1 MNRSTR
7 EELQREIDRDRRAE
21 RLMIPYALLAVAVI
35 AVIIVVREV
44 FFV

>member
-21 RLMIPYALLAVAVI
+21 RMMVPYALIAVAVI
-35 AVIIVVREV
+35 VVIMVLREV

>member
-21 RLMIPYALLAVAVI
+21 RMMVPYALIAVAVI
-35 AVIIVVREV
+35 AVIMVLREV

>member
-21 RLMIPYALLAVAVI
+21 RMMLPYALLAVAVI
-35 AVIIVVREV
+35 AVILVVREV

>member
-35 AVIIVVREV
+35 AVIIVLREV
-44 FFV
+44 YFV

>member
-35 AVIIVVREV
+35 AVIVVVREV

>member
-21 RLMIPYALLAVAVI
+21 RMMVPYALIAVAVI
-35 AVIIVVREV
+35 VVIMVVREV

>member
-35 AVIIVVREV
+35 AVIFFVREAY
-44 FFV
+44 FV

>member
-21 RLMIPYALLAVAVI
+21 RLMIPFALVAVAVI
-35 AVIIVVREV
+35 AVIFVLREV
-44 FFV
+44 YFV

>member
-21 RLMIPYALLAVAVI
+21 RMMVPYALLAVAVI
-35 AVIIVVREV
+35 AVILVVREV

>member
-21 RLMIPYALLAVAVI
+21 RMMVPYALLAVAVI
-35 AVIIVVREV
+35 AVIMVVREV

>member
-21 RLMIPYALLAVAVI
+21 RMMVPYALVAVAVI
-35 AVIIVVREV
+35 AVIMVLREV

>member
-1 MNRSTR
+1 MIRSTR

-21 RLMIPYALLAVAVI
+21 RMMVPYALLAVAVI
-35 AVIIVVREV
+35 AVIMVVREV

>member
-21 RLMIPYALLAVAVI
+21 WLMVPFALVAVAVI
-35 AVIIVVREV
+35 AVIMVVREV
-44 FFV
+44 YFV